1 MEMFQYWLV
10 GLQAA
15 AVNKD
20 LFLDDLLGLSEGF
33 KKKARLSSVR
43 CGAGLMLTRQDAHCA
58 RSVAEGKKKPTTL
71 LLACER
77 LAEWCSRACDRQY
90 STADRVSECGVLFEV
105 TLCEQLHC
113 FCHEVSLVLLVDSS
127 LIGVTLYLPYV
138 FSCVDLC
145 TTLHKKKKKLT
156 LNALLL
162 YKSVRSDY
170 LFLFSC
176 IYEWIIYLF
185 WIKMD
190 NCWL

>member
-58 RSVAEGKKKPTTL
+58 RSVAEGKKKTHNAAIGL
-71 LLACER
+71 WAIGR
-77 LAEWCSRACDRQY
+77 VMQQSMWSAIFHSWQGFWMWCSFWSHFVRA
-90 STADRVSECGVLFEV
+90 AALFLSWSIACLIGWFIPNWSDIILTV
-105 TLCEQLHC
+105 R
-113 FCHEVSLVLLVDSS
+113 VLLCWPVYH
-127 LIGVTLYLPYV
+127 VAQ
-138 FSCVDLC
+138 
-145 TTLHKKKKKLT
+145 KKKKLT